1 MILYW
6 DSIGTI
12 IPSGLEGSVD
22 KSEDI
27 KQLIDAGIFEW
38 YSPDSFVHLSDELS
52 NEFIELTRSSKH
64 QLLLSR
70 PDKQSIAR
78 YQVYSRKM
86 SERLVSYLVEHQF
99 ATLSDDHW
107 LEMDRK
113 AGLLYMCLLAKYM
126 ADTLSRNN
134 QIITPGTDYGAYR
147 DLILQN
153 LDYSKALPG
162 LSLTLNNLL
171 PVPRSDLPLKD
182 ILIFKKKRE
191 NELLAFRQIIYEF
204 QDSITLVRDPRDL
217 QEQIA
222 RFSEKLK
229 LEIYNLDRILTS
241 DKIPYLM
248 GALESVLKIDSPS
261 ILSEPTT
268 LGTIPIWV
276 SVSDVTI
283 RGILSLVAYNLN
295 ERNRRRQELSRHS
308 YSYLYHAQHEG
319 IINSV

>member
-1 MILYW
+1 M
-6 DSIGTI
+6 
-12 IPSGLEGSVD
+12 
-22 KSEDI
+22 
-27 KQLIDAGIFEW
+27 FNW
-38 YSPDSFVHLSDELS
+38 YSPDMYVHQSDDLFF
-52 NEFIELTRSSKH
+52 EFIELTRSSKH
-64 QLLLSR
+64 QFLLSTSDKR
-70 PDKQSIAR
+70 PIAR
-78 YQVYSRKM
+78 YKVHSRKM
-86 SERLVSYLVEHQF
+86 SEKLVSYLVEHQF
-99 ATLSDDHW
+99 ATLSDNYW

-126 ADTLSRNN
+126 ADDLSHHN

-153 LDYSKALPG
+153 LDYSRDLPG
-162 LSLTLNNLL
+162 LSLSLNNLL

-204 QDSITLVRDPRDL
+204 QDSITLVRDARDL
-217 QEQIA
+217 QEQVA

-261 ILSEPTT
+261 ILSEPST

-283 RGILSLVAYNLN
+283 RGILSLVAYN
-295 ERNRRRQELSRHS
+295 
-308 YSYLYHAQHEG
+308 
-319 IINSV
+319 